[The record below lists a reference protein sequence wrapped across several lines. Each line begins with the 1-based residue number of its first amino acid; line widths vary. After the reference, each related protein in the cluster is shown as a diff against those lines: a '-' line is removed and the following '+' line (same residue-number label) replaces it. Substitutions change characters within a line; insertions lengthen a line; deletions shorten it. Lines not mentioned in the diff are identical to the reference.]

1 MFLPILLFLCE
12 KGGYIFS
19 RRGWHEMIYMELC
32 VLCAL
37 CVELGKNLCFFHAE
51 VADYAEIFGTV
62 FVVALLGYV
71 LRSLRSLREKG
82 VLRCRYVGRLHED
95 VLGLSFYQYGG
106 IG

>member
-71 LRSLRSLREKG
+71 LRSLRSLR
-82 VLRCRYVGRLHED
+82 
-95 VLGLSFYQYGG
+95 G
-106 IG
+106 IGNGPVLFFTQRSQITRRYSVLFSLSLD